1 MLDREII
8 FLDDF
13 ALRVMAR
20 IARRLGAR
28 ADQDEVFVA
37 GVVELVKMFGRD
49 DHHLAR
55 TNHILGAFREMKRA
69 FPLRAIEELIGRV
82 LVHRPFRP
90 RIDSMMPMMKDG
102 WLLFYHR
109 DQDGVPDDCIGKLC
123 VVKVA
128 DDGPALVKEVRRGS
142 RANSFNLLS
151 VNADPIE
158 DVILDWA
165 ARVISIRPV

>member
-1 MLDREII
+1 MLDRVIVL
-8 FLDDF
+8 LDNLT
-13 ALRVMAR
+13 LRAMAG

-37 GVVELVKMFGRD
+37 GVVELVEMLGRD

-55 TNHILGAFREMKRA
+55 TDHILGALWEMKRA
-69 FPLRAIEELIGRV
+69 FPLGAIEELIGRV
-82 LVHRPFRP
+82 LVHRPFCA

-109 DQDGVPDDCIGKLC
+109 DQDGVPDECIGKLC

-128 DDGPALVKEVRRGS
+128 DDGPALVKEVRRGG
-142 RANSFNLLS
+142 RANSFTLLS

-158 DVILDWA
+158 DVSLDWV